1 MSFVYRRLQVLQHC
15 GIDFA
20 WPDVDCSFRFRAIL
34 GQWLEYGAIHSG
46 LFQRFFTFK
55 VLLGDTLAAYLA
67 LTVHN
72 DELTIVVKESWS
84 SLNLMIS
91 IDLVIVLALDQVRDG
106 ELV

>member
-1 MSFVYRRLQVLQHC
+1 MQILQHRS
-15 GIDFA
+15 INLA
-20 WPDVDCSFRFRAIL
+20 WPDIDCSFRFRAIL
-34 GQWLEYGAIHSG
+34 SQRLEYGAIHCG
-46 LFQRFFTFK
+46 LFKRFFTFK
-55 VLLGDTLAAYLA
+55 VFLGDALSAYLA
-67 LTVHN
+67 FTIHN